1 MYVRMMFKM
10 SKIFSTLTDP
20 RFPRQTQAYSTYS
33 TERLLGAHQEL
44 TRMKSDYAKRTLC
57 ELERR
62 AKGSSV
68 GLLNRLEL
76 IQFANHY
83 ADCRTHDKEKLLQEY
98 NSLVER
104 IDADI
109 EHDPSNLGNIEGS
122 DLLKIAALSMLID
135 PTSQL

>member
-1 MYVRMMFKM
+1 MFKM

-83 ADCRTHDKEKLLQEY
+83 ADRQKHDKEKLQQEY
-98 NSLVER
+98 NSLVKQ

-109 EHDPSNLGNIEGS
+109 DHDPSNLGNIEAS